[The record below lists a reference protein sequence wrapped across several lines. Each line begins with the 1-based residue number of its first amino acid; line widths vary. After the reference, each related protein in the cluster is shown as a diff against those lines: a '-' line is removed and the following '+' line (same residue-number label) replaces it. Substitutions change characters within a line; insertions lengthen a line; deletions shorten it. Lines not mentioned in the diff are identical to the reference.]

1 MRRPKTLVVDSSVA
15 LKWISSQN
23 EKWLAQSDRIVK
35 DFQTGLLELY
45 APELSKFEVGNA
57 LLKKRM
63 DLPETKASLASY
75 YKVPVKFVVWDL
87 DLSQETIEVAQR
99 LKITFYDASFL
110 VLARK
115 LNCSLVTD
123 NPKHQ
128 KFFRPGLPKIISLK
142 DYR

>member
-1 MRRPKTLVVDSSVA
+1 MRRPETLVIDSSVA
-15 LKWISSQN
+15 FKWISSQN
-23 EKWLAQSDRIVK
+23 ENWLAQSDRIMK
-35 DFQTGLLELY
+35 DCQAGRLELY
-45 APELSKFEVGNA
+45 APELSKFELGNA
-57 LLKKRM
+57 LLKKNIS
-63 DLPETKASLASY
+63 LPETKISLASFY
-75 YKVPVKFVVWDL
+75 RVPVKFMVWDL
-87 DLSQETIEVAQR
+87 DFSQETVEVAKQ

-128 KFFRPGLPKIISLK
+128 KFSHPGLPKVISLK

>member
-1 MRRPKTLVVDSSVA
+1 MVVDSSVA
-15 LKWISSQN
+15 FKWINSQN
-23 EKWLAQSDRIVK
+23 ENWLKQSDRIVK
-35 DFQTGLLELY
+35 DCQSGRLELY

-75 YKVPVKFVVWDL
+75 YNIPVKFVPWDL
-87 DLSQETIEVAQR
+87 DLSQETVEVAQQ

-110 VLARK
+110 VLAHK

-128 KFFRPGLPKIISLK
+128 KFPRQAGLPKVVALE
-142 DYR
+142 DYH